1 MKPITLKRNVK
12 LGNIKWDIPG
22 VDSDRPLLQV
32 LSAIGI
38 GAIIGLLVFIFGLAF
53 ISYLIK

>member
-1 MKPITLKRNVK
+1 MIIKRNVK
-12 LGNIKWDIPG
+12 LKDYKHEIPG
-22 VDSDRPLLQV
+22 VDSWRPLLHV

-38 GAIIGLLVFIFGLAF
+38 GVIIGSLIFIFGLAF